1 LKNKSCILIT
11 GANGQTGR
19 EFRSLEAAYP
29 QYDFLFAGRE
39 ELPVEDAAAVS
50 QYFSQHDID
59 FCVNCAA
66 YTAVDKAESE
76 PAKAFS
82 INRDAVGI
90 LAGACAQ
97 YKVQLIHI
105 STDYVFDG
113 TATEPIRE
121 DHTTN
126 PLGIYGESKL
136 QGEVLCVATD
146 PTALIIRT
154 SWVYSAFGNNFVKTM
169 LRLMKEKESINVVN
183 DQWGAPTYAADLAKA
198 ILEIIGQNDIAGKHP
213 GSNIYH
219 YSNAGLISWYDF
231 AVSIKELTGSN
242 CVVNPIPSSQ
252 YPTPVTRPHY
262 SLLDTTKIRST
273 FGIEI
278 PSWKDSLVE
287 CLDKLSEL

>member
-1 LKNKSCILIT
+1 MIT

-29 QYDFLFAGRE
+29 QYSFLFTGRE
-39 ELPVEDAAAVS
+39 ELPIENESAVTE
-50 QYFSQHDID
+50 YFSTHAID

-76 PAKAFS
+76 PGKTFS

-90 LAGACAQ
+90 LARACAQ
-97 YKVQLIHI
+97 HKVQFIHI

-126 PLGIYGESKL
+126 PLGVYGESKL
-136 QGEVLCVATD
+136 QGEVLCLAMD
-146 PTALIIRT
+146 PSAMIIRT

-169 LRLMKEKESINVVN
+169 RRLMKEKESINVVN

-198 ILEIIGQNDIAGKHP
+198 ILHIIDHKEAIIP
-213 GSNIYH
+213 GIYH

-231 AVSIKELTGSN
+231 AIAIKEMSGST
-242 CVVNPIPSSQ
+242 CIVSPIPSSQ

-262 SLLDTTKIRST
+262 SLLDTTKIKAT

-278 PSWKDSLVE
+278 PAWKESLVE
-287 CLDKLSEL
+287 CLEQLSEL